1 MATTEEYVTSKQI
14 KTRLKRSAG
23 QLDGVLRMM
32 DENRP
37 CEDVLVQLS
46 AVKSSIDKAMK
57 LVIARNINNCVD
69 EEKLE
74 QQLGF
79 IGEIIDYYVSQYE
92 TDIPFLTK
100 ITNVELGLHFNKL
113 FVDLRSKI
121 KNWIKNWI
129 DYL

>member
-1 MATTEEYVTSKQI
+1 MATTEEYATSKQI

-69 EEKLE
+69 AMTTVDVQNLE
-74 QQLGF
+74 HSL
-79 IGEIIDYYVSQYE
+79 D
-92 TDIPFLTK
+92 LLLKTK
-100 ITNVELGLHFNKL
+100 
-113 FVDLRSKI
+113 
-121 KNWIKNWI
+121 
-129 DYL
+129 

>member
-32 DENRP
+32 DEDRP

-69 EEKLE
+69 AMTTADVQNLE
-74 QQLGF
+74 HSL
-79 IGEIIDYYVSQYE
+79 D
-92 TDIPFLTK
+92 LLLKTK
-100 ITNVELGLHFNKL
+100 
-113 FVDLRSKI
+113 
-121 KNWIKNWI
+121 
-129 DYL
+129 

>member
-1 MATTEEYVTSKQI
+1 METTEEYVTSKQI

-57 LVIARNINNCVD
+57 FVIARNINNCVD
-69 EEKLE
+69 AMTMADVQNLE
-74 QQLGF
+74 HSL
-79 IGEIIDYYVSQYE
+79 D
-92 TDIPFLTK
+92 LLLKTK
-100 ITNVELGLHFNKL
+100 
-113 FVDLRSKI
+113 
-121 KNWIKNWI
+121 
-129 DYL
+129 

>member
-1 MATTEEYVTSKQI
+1 MATTEEYVTNKQI

-69 EEKLE
+69 VMTTADIQNLE
-74 QQLGF
+74 HSL
-79 IGEIIDYYVSQYE
+79 D
-92 TDIPFLTK
+92 LLLKTK
-100 ITNVELGLHFNKL
+100 
-113 FVDLRSKI
+113 
-121 KNWIKNWI
+121 
-129 DYL
+129 